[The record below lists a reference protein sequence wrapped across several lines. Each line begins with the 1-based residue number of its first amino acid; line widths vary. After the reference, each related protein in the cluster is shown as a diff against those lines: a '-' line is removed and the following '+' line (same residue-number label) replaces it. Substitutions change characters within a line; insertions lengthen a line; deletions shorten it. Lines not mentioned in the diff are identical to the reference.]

1 MLPNA
6 LDGRRTEN
14 AVRSVSDAAT
24 VTEEAVE
31 AGTDA
36 EEMREVVM
44 VAAGTREGATDAEE
58 MNEAVTV
65 VAGMRKIVT
74 DAAVTEEFAVTA
86 KNATA
91 ESGMSAAV
99 TVAGNAGTIS
109 SKQSFHESEGGIEC
123 A

>member
-6 LDGRRTEN
+6 LDGSRTES
-14 AVRSVSDAAT
+14 AVRNVSDAVT

-36 EEMREVVM
+36 AATAVAETRETVT
-44 VAAGTREGATDAEE
+44 VAAETREIE
-58 MNEAVTV
+58 TV
-65 VAGMRKIVT
+65 VAGTRKIVT
-74 DAAVTEEFAVTA
+74 VAAEMGEAVTEESAVTA

-91 ESGMSAAV
+91 ESGMSAAA